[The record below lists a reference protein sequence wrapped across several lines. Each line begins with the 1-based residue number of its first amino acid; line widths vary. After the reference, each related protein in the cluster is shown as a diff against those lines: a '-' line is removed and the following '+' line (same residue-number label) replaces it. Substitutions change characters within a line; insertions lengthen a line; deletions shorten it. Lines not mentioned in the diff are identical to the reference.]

1 MRRGATH
8 RVDHAAIFDE
18 KPIAGAL
25 DDAAFVNGDRRVDQ
39 VASQRPQSG
48 ERAILVSRGE
58 TAKSNH
64 ISGEDRRDLSIFAHR
79 APSPAIQIAQERLGA
94 RA

>member
-1 MRRGATH
+1 LWREADATH

-18 KPIAGAL
+18 KPVAGAL

-39 VASQRPQSG
+39 VASQRPQSS

-58 TAKSNH
+58 TAKSTTSAAR
-64 ISGEDRRDLSIFAHR
+64 IAAIFR
-79 APSPAIQIAQERLGA
+79 FSLMA
-94 RA
+94 RPHPPFR

>member
-1 MRRGATH
+1 LWREAGATH

-18 KPIAGAL
+18 KPVAGAL

-48 ERAILVSRGE
+48 ERAIFVSCGE

-64 ISGEDRRDLSIFAHR
+64 ISGEDRRDLSI
-79 APSPAIQIAQERLGA
+79 SLMA
-94 RA
+94 RPHPPFR